1 MLKWTTMLIKM
12 KVSRIEC
19 AESLKPLY
27 FCTEVSVC
35 WLFYFIRTDF
45 IATWAQYASV
55 QVANLEFVFIL
66 GVISLFLADF
76 QWSCIFANYAK
87 FSCIFNQEVGACCWI
102 RWLTVLYFG
111 SLLLAQKHNTAYAI
125 QSHGIVQVNPP
136 RHANT
141 RRLIFGHSVS
151 TRERR
156 RSRWSNTIPQPWNEA
171 MLQHCAAD

>member
-1 MLKWTTMLIKM
+1 MDHYVNKDESFQDWVRGVFKASLFLHRGFGVLTFLFHSNWLHCD
-12 KVSRIEC
+12 VS
-19 AESLKPLY
+19 
-27 FCTEVSVC
+27 SVC
-35 WLFYFIRTDF
+35 KH
-45 IATWAQYASV
+45 AGSKPGV
-55 QVANLEFVFIL
+55 CVFIL

-111 SLLLAQKHNTAYAI
+111 SFLLAQKHNTAYAI